1 MARTFNTLVFLF
13 TYFLHVNIKQ
23 QSTTEASVRARRS
36 KISEGTSGNSE
47 AEGKTCGDLGK
58 DAGEADHHYQLMPP
72 LAPLP
77 APLPA
82 PPALSLNVL
91 EPTAAEALSLAKLA
105 SWLARLGLAWR
116 RFIVEEGERPSSDPG
131 RRRAAAHPAPG
142 TLYPA

>member
-1 MARTFNTLVFLF
+1 MFQIFNNAIISSGSLNCNEGAAVTMARTFNTLVFLFLF

-72 LAPLP
+72 PSPLSQPPSQPLP
-77 APLPA
+77 
-82 PPALSLNVL
+82 
-91 EPTAAEALSLAKLA
+91 
-105 SWLARLGLAWR
+105 
-116 RFIVEEGERPSSDPG
+116 
-131 RRRAAAHPAPG
+131 H
-142 TLYPA
+142 